1 MRRFSFLQTHLPA
14 GSHFRQASTNSG
26 SNEKGKAATK
36 KASPV
41 VEEAVPKPSV
51 GEHVPAVKQEGE
63 SNTTMKIEKQIE
75 NVKADAKD
83 YDVVKK

>member
-1 MRRFSFLQTHLPA
+1 MRRFSFLQTQLSGGA
-14 GSHFRQASTNSG
+14 HFRQASTNSG
-26 SNEKGKAATK
+26 SNEKGKATNK

-41 VEEAVPKPSV
+41 VGEAAPKPPV

-75 NVKADAKD
+75 DVKADAKD
-83 YDVVKK
+83 YHIVKK